1 MRVCAACH
9 TLFRVPELNYAIANR
24 LDVLFDF
31 PSLKELEHMIMDYV
45 DPFMQTP
52 WIFVLVFAIAF
63 VDGFFPVV
71 PGETTVIAAG
81 AVAASTGYP
90 NIALIIVVAAVGAF
104 GGDHV
109 SYCIGRFAFGP
120 IARRLKPGTKK
131 KKAFDWAHDSL
142 EKRGGIVLVVA
153 RYIPGGRTAIT
164 ITSGAVRYSL
174 RKFSFF
180 DAIAAV
186 SWGLYSGLIGYFAG
200 QVFKGRPLLALG
212 LGFAVAITCAFLI
225 ELGRYILEKRAK
237 TRAAVAV
244 PGPRLEEAA
253 TGTPVAPLEEAAAP
267 VSDRG

>member
-1 MRVCAACH
+1 MRLCALCH
-9 TLFRVPELNYAIANR
+9 TLFRVPELNYAIASN
-24 LDVLFDF
+24 LDTLLKF
-31 PSLKELEHMIMDYV
+31 PSLKELEHLIMDYV

-63 VDGFFPVV
+63 IDGFFPVV

-131 KKAFDWAHDSL
+131 KRAFDWAHDSL

-164 ITSGAVRYSL
+164 ITSGAVKYSL

-180 DAIAAV
+180 DLIAAV

-200 QVFKGRPLLALG
+200 KTFEGRPLLALG
-212 LGFAVAITCAFLI
+212 LGFAVAITCAILI
-225 ELGRYILEKRAK
+225 ELARFLLEKRAK
-237 TRAAVAV
+237 AREALAIAVPAPRVEDAVAPV
-244 PGPRLEEAA
+244 P
-253 TGTPVAPLEEAAAP
+253 VQ
-267 VSDRG
+267 D

>member
-1 MRVCAACH
+1 MRVCALCH
-9 TLFRVPELNYAIANR
+9 TIFRVPETNLAIANH
-24 LDVLFDF
+24 LNVLWDF
-31 PSLKELEHMIMDYV
+31 PSLKELEHLIMDYV

-63 VDGFFPVV
+63 IDGFFPVV

-81 AVAASTGYP
+81 AVAASSGYP

-109 SYCIGRFAFGP
+109 SYAIGRYAFGP

-142 EKRGGIVLVVA
+142 EKRGGIVLIVA

-164 ITSGAVRYSL
+164 ITCGAVRYRL
-174 RKFSFF
+174 AKFSFF
-180 DAIAAV
+180 DSIAAV

-200 QVFKGRPLLALG
+200 MTFKDRPLLALG
-212 LGFAVAITCAFLI
+212 LGFAVAITCAFVI
-225 ELGRYILEKRAK
+225 ELVRFILERRAK
-237 TRAAVAV
+237 AREALVAV
-244 PGPRLEEAA
+244 DVPAPRVEEAA
-253 TGTPVAPLEEAAAP
+253 VTAA
-267 VSDRG
+267 VKD

>member
-1 MRVCAACH
+1 MRICAECH
-9 TLFRVPELNYAIANR
+9 TLLRV
-24 LDVLFDF
+24 
-31 PSLKELEHMIMDYV
+31 KELEHAIMDYI

-63 VDGFFPVV
+63 IDGFFPVV

-90 NIALIIVVAAVGAF
+90 NIALIIAVAALGAF

-109 SYCIGRFAFGP
+109 SYAIGRFAFGP

-131 KKAFDWAHDSL
+131 KKAFDWAHDAL
-142 EKRGGIVLVVA
+142 EKRGGIVLIVA

-180 DAIAAV
+180 DSIAAV
-186 SWGLYSGLIGYFAG
+186 SWGVYSGMIGFLAG
-200 QVFKGRPLLALG
+200 KTFEGRPLLALG
-212 LGFAVAITCAFLI
+212 LGFAIAIVCAGIMELVRFL
-225 ELGRYILEKRAK
+225 LEKRAK
-237 TRAAVAV
+237 AREALAVAV
-244 PGPRLEEAA
+244 PAPRVED
-253 TGTPVAPLEEAAAP
+253 AAAP
-267 VSDRG
+267 VPVKD